1 MYIFKRKIYF
11 KRRNLF
17 STARLLNVGA
27 CKEVKVY
34 YMNQKLT
41 FNFFPEQMIDWK
53 VACLLNDEK
62 KTWIYA
68 PRQHTNMPEFCI
80 MNW

>member
-1 MYIFKRKIYF
+1 MVMYIFKRKIYF

-41 FNFFPEQMIDWK
+41 FNFFPEQMIERK

-62 KTWIYA
+62 KNLDICPMIAYKCA
-68 PRQHTNMPEFCI
+68 
-80 MNW
+80 